1 MSSQHLSRLRVNVFP
16 GGFNWPIFVAIEKGW
31 FTREGIALELQ
42 ATTGSVAQMSDLAA
56 GHFDIAMTGFDNVV
70 AYVEGQGEAP
80 IGAQPEFFA
89 FLGSDDSF
97 LSLVAQPDIARP
109 ADLRG
114 RTVSVDAATTG
125 YAFALFDII
134 DSAGLKEGDYAV
146 VKVGGMAQRFEDLC
160 RGGNAASLL
169 SAPYDLLA
177 QRAGLRVLARL
188 EGPYQGNVGAARRG
202 WARSNPGLVAGYIRA
217 YLEAVGW
224 LYEPANTSEACDIL
238 ERSVAAMTPQ
248 LVAASYAVLLDPCS
262 GFFRDGR
269 VQEEGVRRVLRLR
282 SRYAAERRVLS
293 DPSKYVDHHYWEL
306 ARAGTAERH

>member
-1 MSSQHLSRLRVNVFP
+1 MSRLRVNVFP
-16 GGFNWPIFVAIEKGW
+16 GGFNWPIFVAIEKGG
-31 FTREGIALELQ
+31 FAGEGIALELQ

-97 LSLVAQPDIARP
+97 LSLVAQPDITRP

-114 RTVSVDAATTG
+114 RTVSVDAGTTG
-125 YAFALFDII
+125 YAFALFDML

-188 EGPYQGNVGAARRG
+188 EGPYQGNVGAARRD
-202 WARSNPGLVAGYIRA
+202 WARSNVELVAGYIRS
-217 YLEAVGW
+217 YLEAVRW

-238 ERSVAAMTPQ
+238 KRNVAAMTPE
-248 LVAASYAVLLDPCS
+248 LAAASYAVLLDPCS
-262 GFFRDGR
+262 GFFPDGR

-282 SRYAAERRVLS
+282 SRYAAERRVHS
-293 DPSKYVDHHYWEL
+293 DPSKYVDYHYWEL
-306 ARAGTAERH
+306 ARAGPAANR